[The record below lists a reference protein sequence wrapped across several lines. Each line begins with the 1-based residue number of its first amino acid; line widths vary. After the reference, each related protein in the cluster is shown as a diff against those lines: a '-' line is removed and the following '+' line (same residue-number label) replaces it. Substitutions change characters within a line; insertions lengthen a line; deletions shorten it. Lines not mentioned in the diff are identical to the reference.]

1 MVPDYEKSRLSLME
15 VSRSIGSQFPIK
27 FDYIKEGFNHSKEYT
42 ILSLAKDRRESEVC
56 ALRK

>member
-1 MVPDYEKSRLSLME
+1 ME